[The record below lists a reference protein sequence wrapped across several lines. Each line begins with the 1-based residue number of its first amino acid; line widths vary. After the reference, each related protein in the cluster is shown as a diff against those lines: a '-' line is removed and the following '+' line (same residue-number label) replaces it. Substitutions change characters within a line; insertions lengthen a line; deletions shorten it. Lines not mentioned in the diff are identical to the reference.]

1 MRDRHTIVV
10 RLSQGARLG
19 DTMHRLRIWL
29 DAEKIQHADFK
40 TRRIARAIRSQ
51 SASLLL
57 VMRIA
62 FEHSSAHQVD
72 TQIRR

>member
-40 TRRIARAIRSQ
+40 TQADSKGYTFTIGFLTAGDADRFRAQ
-51 SASLLL
+51 FSAS
-57 VMRIA
+57 
-62 FEHSSAHQVD
+62 S
-72 TQIRR
+72 